1 MTSHELP
8 SKNPKG
14 EEWTVKELKA
24 IQKEVDALMMFPIQ
38 TKPKESN
45 THTSPE
51 LNIKGKS

>member
-8 SKNPKG
+8 PKNPKG